1 MKPNPP
7 GGSALHRPP
16 SPNPNLTP
24 NPHSRPQS
32 QIRNLKFEMNSS
44 VSQFLGP
51 RDPQRVAP
59 SLTHSSRLPAYS
71 GACTRRTN
79 RPQGLASPPLARRKV
94 ARVPVLRSPGEE
106 GPIRRSP
113 ARRRK
118 EERPK
123 PTLPPPS
130 LSHATPS
137 NIGFST
143 RCYRVSLHATG
154 QSLPGTRPL
163 QPFAFILQP
172 FLPNAGIRTPKV
184 GISAPKPGISA
195 PNVGLSAPKLGLDQ
209 RLILTRKRLSY
220 SQNNAISITSI
231 NPAPPD
237 SQPFQAP
244 LWPADRK

>member
-1 MKPNPP
+1 MKSDQARPAPRAHRLRCLTTPTSPP
-7 GGSALHRPP
+7 HNSYSLRSNFQPQIA
-16 SPNPNLTP
+16 NPNSNWSFRLCP
-24 NPHSRPQS
+24 ANPWNIGYDERCYRVDGPRLASHSPGVAQTRSIPIRTATTRQS
-32 QIRNLKFEMNSS
+32 ILGQIRPAF
-44 VSQFLGP
+44 VSLVSFCKMSCP
-51 RDPQRVAP
+51 RLSPTF
-59 SLTHSSRLPAYS
+59 SLR
-71 GACTRRTN
+71 
-79 RPQGLASPPLARRKV
+79 
-94 ARVPVLRSPGEE
+94 
-106 GPIRRSP
+106 
-113 ARRRK
+113 
-118 EERPK
+118 
-123 PTLPPPS
+123 

-172 FLPNAGIRTPKV
+172 FLPNSGIRTPKV

>member
-7 GGSALHRPP
+7 GGSAPHRT
-16 SPNPNLTP
+16 PNPNLTP

-32 QIRNLKFEMNSS
+32 QIRNLKFEMSSS

-94 ARVPVLRSPGEE
+94 ARVPVLRSPGEG

-118 EERPK
+118 GERPK

-163 QPFAFILQP
+163 QPFAF
-172 FLPNAGIRTPKV
+172 
-184 GISAPKPGISA
+184 
-195 PNVGLSAPKLGLDQ
+195 
-209 RLILTRKRLSY
+209 RLSL
-220 SQNNAISITSI
+220 SLSGS
-231 NPAPPD
+231 
-237 SQPFQAP
+237 SSPFQILKQP
-244 LWPADRK
+244 LQNLNYPLQILNYPLQKLNYPLQFLEYPH